1 MRALIPLS
9 VFVRSGTGAR
19 VSFDFESPL
28 IEAALHD
35 GATLFAHTES
45 GTAGPAR
52 FVGVWSGDELLAC
65 AAESGLTAA
74 VSALETE
81 LRDGGPLTPAVRQWL
96 ADGFALK
103 CFFPYACAVAG
114 DSVAANALDEL
125 LLSGRAFEVQRAEVA
140 LRFRAT
146 WTTALGTPL
155 ELARRVITERV
166 SITWLHG
173 DWLFRTDPL
182 PYRGKRAGEWYARTE
197 TLLRP
202 NTETRRRP
210 YPTHRAEV
218 TATGP
223 NLGAAL
229 RAAVPAVAEAL
240 AGEAEWRAAYEIVRS
255 GPLPTDSP

>member
-1 MRALIPLS
+1 
-9 VFVRSGTGAR
+9 VFEFQST
-19 VSFDFESPL
+19 L
-28 IEAALHD
+28 IEAALRD

-45 GTAGPAR
+45 GTAGPVR

-65 AAESGLTAA
+65 AAESGLAAA

-96 ADGFALK
+96 ADGFALG
-103 CFFPYACAVAG
+103 CYFPDARAVPG
-114 DSVAANALDEL
+114 DRVAAHALDEL

-173 DWLFRTDPL
+173 NWLFRTDPL

-197 TLLRP
+197 VLLRP
-202 NTETRRRP
+202 NTETHRRP
-210 YPTHRAEV
+210 YPTRRTDA
-218 TATGP
+218 TATGRDVC
-223 NLGAAL
+223 AAL
-229 RAAVPAVAEAL
+229 RAALPAVAEAL
-240 AGEAEWRAAYEIVRS
+240 ASEAEWRAAYEIVRS
-255 GPLPTDSP
+255 GPLPTDDA